1 MKTNLILVLSAIF
14 SGILTVYLLNI
25 IVNLRIKN
33 KIGDSDNP
41 IALHILKA
49 ILFSVAGIL
58 LQEIA
63 TPFQTLI
70 KVLPSTT
77 NGADLLVQQIMYYS
91 MFLGIVVLLIFLIIW
106 FSALVFTVTSK
117 GKSIFIEAAN
127 NSLGSVIYFAG
138 VVFAL
143 SFAVK
148 SNIVPLLDVFIPY
161 PTMPIFH

>member
-33 KIGDSDNP
+33 KIGYSDNP

-63 TPFQTLI
+63 APFQTLI

>member
-63 TPFQTLI
+63 TPFHTLI

-127 NSLGSVIYFAG
+127 NSLGLVIYFAG